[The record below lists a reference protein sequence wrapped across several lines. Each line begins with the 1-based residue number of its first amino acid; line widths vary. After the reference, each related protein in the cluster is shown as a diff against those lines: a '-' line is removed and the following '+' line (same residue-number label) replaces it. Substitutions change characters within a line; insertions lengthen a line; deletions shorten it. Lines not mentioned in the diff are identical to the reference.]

1 MFLDSLKKDS
11 EPTFLKSN
19 LPYRDPLTK
28 AAWSALHDQF
38 SVFTL
43 NLAPQW
49 AECSGG
55 TVTETQ

>member
-28 AAWSALHDQF
+28 AAWSALHDHLGDSFLF
-38 SVFTL
+38 SH
-43 NLAPQW
+43 
-49 AECSGG
+49 
-55 TVTETQ
+55 